1 MAYRADIRAAA
12 VVVVSVAAIV
22 WAAGPAQAQ
31 LATEPM
37 NDHPNPF
44 ETINDHFELPAGR
57 TWGSTS
63 AVDIDPDGTSI
74 WVGERCGAN
83 SCAESDLDPILKFD
97 KDGNLLTSFGA
108 GMFIFPHGIHVDR
121 QGNVW
126 VTDAQGPRGRGPAYE
141 GKGHA
146 VFKFNPDGELLLT
159 LGRPGVAG
167 DGSGPLLN
175 EPNDVH
181 VAPNGDIFVAE
192 GHSGQ
197 GATASWDTV
206 ARIVKFDRQGN
217 IIKSWGSIGTAP
229 GQFRTPHG
237 LAMDSRG
244 RLFVAD
250 RGNVRIQIFD
260 QDGNFI
266 DQWKQFSRLSG
277 IYIDAD
283 DNRLRRR
290 LGVEC
295 HVQPRLAPRHPHRE
309 RGDRPHAVLH
319 SGPGRRATGNDRRR
333 GRGRGRRGQRLRRR
347 GGSAA
352 ARQVRPPRAVVET
365 PGSGATSVRHPDIR
379 RSDGY
384 SRARGIS
391 STVIRSPSR
400 TTITS
405 AGWPTRSR
413 SKANM

>member
-1 MAYRADIRAAA
+1 MQHRAGMRTALA
-12 VVVVSVAAIV
+12 VVAAAIV
-22 WAAGPAQAQ
+22 SGAGLAPAQPV
-31 LATEPM
+31 TGPT
-37 NDHPNPF
+37 NDHPNPY
-44 ETINDHFELPAGR
+44 ETINDYFKMPEGR

-63 AVDIDPDGTSI
+63 AVDIDIDGTSI

-97 KDGNLLTSFGA
+97 KDGNLVKSFGG

-126 VTDAQGPRGRGPAYE
+126 LTDAQGPRGRGPAYE

-146 VFKFNPDGELLLT
+146 VFKFSPDGELLMT
-159 LGRPGVAG
+159 LGRPGVGG
-167 DGSGPLLN
+167 DGAGPLLN

-197 GATASWDTV
+197 GAGATWDTV
-206 ARIVKFDRQGN
+206 ARVVKFDRQGN
-217 IIKSWGSIGTAP
+217 FIKSWGGIGTAP

-244 RLFVAD
+244 RLYVAD

-260 QDGNFI
+260 QDGNYI

-283 DNRLRRR
+283 DNIYGADSESSPTSNPGWRRGIR
-290 LGVEC
+290 IGN
-295 HVQPRLAPRHPHRE
+295 A
-309 RGDRPHAVLH
+309 
-319 SGPGRRATGNDRRR
+319 ATGHVRFFIPDPDPVPR
-333 GRGRGRRGQRLRRR
+333 GTT
-347 GGSAA
+347 AA
-352 ARQVRPPRAVVET
+352 EGVAVDAEGNVYGAEVGPRQLVKYVVREQ
-365 PGSGATSVRHPDIR
+365 
-379 RSDGY
+379 
-384 SRARGIS
+384 
-391 STVIRSPSR
+391 
-400 TTITS
+400 
-405 AGWPTRSR
+405 
-413 SKANM
+413 